1 MLLYYVVWFVHF
13 DNNCVCDLLINLVFN
28 SYCVA
33 MVTQVTVG
41 DCNTSR
47 PGMFDMKGK
56 AKWDN
61 WNSRKGMSKDEAS
74 AKYIKLVEDLVA
86 KYGLK
91 S

>member
-1 MLLYYVVWFVHF
+1 MYILYEIDDTTLCSHG
-13 DNNCVCDLLINLVFN
+13 
-28 SYCVA
+28 YCC
-33 MVTQVTVG
+33 QVTVG
-41 DCNTSR
+41 DCNTDR

-61 WNSRKGMSKDEAS
+61 WNSRKGTSKEDA
-74 AKYIKLVEDLVA
+74 AKKYIELVEGLVK

>member
-1 MLLYYVVWFVHF
+1 M
-13 DNNCVCDLLINLVFN
+13 
-28 SYCVA
+28 
-33 MVTQVTVG
+33 TVG
-41 DCNTSR
+41 DCNTDR

-61 WNSRKGMSKDEAS
+61 WNSRKGTSKEDA
-74 AKYIKLVEDLVA
+74 AKKYIDLVEDLVK

>member
-1 MLLYYVVWFVHF
+1 M
-13 DNNCVCDLLINLVFN
+13 
-28 SYCVA
+28 
-33 MVTQVTVG
+33 TVG
-41 DCNTSR
+41 DCNTDR

-56 AKWDN
+56 AKWNN

-74 AKYIKLVEDLVA
+74 TEYIKMVEELVT